1 MLDSHTPMMRVESL
15 HALAYCR
22 RLFYFQEVERI
33 EVPHDRVFA
42 GRHLHAALEADEEGD
57 ATRVELTSDALGLTG
72 VVDCLKRRDGSYLPY
87 EHKRG
92 KPARDADNAPEPW
105 PSDRLQV

>member
-1 MLDSHTPMMRVESL
+1 MLRVESL

-42 GRHLHAALEADEEGD
+42 GRELHASLAADEEGEQ
-57 ATRVELTSDALGLTG
+57 TQLELADPELGLLG
-72 VVDCLKRRDGSYLPY
+72 KVDAVRRRDGSLLPY

-92 KPARDADNAPEPW
+92 RCHRRASAHSVTFRQDLTLAP
-105 PSDRLQV
+105 